1 MYEGTAVSG
10 ATDRYGHPTADH
22 PNYRDGIVN
31 WPDTVPRPPMD
42 IEKEPATF
50 EDLSL
55 ELPDGWTWVYLDG
68 HGRTMH
74 MTDVVDMLVAMTG
87 AERAQFAKENLRN

>member
-1 MYEGTAVSG
+1 VSG
-10 ATDRYGHPTADH
+10 ATDQYGHPTADH
-22 PNYRDGIVN
+22 PHYREGIVS
-31 WPDTVPRPPMD
+31 WSDTVPRPLTD
-42 IEKEPATF
+42 IDKAPATF

-74 MTDVVDMLVAMTG
+74 MTDVVDMLFAMTN